1 MLMNQPSIDQLL
13 VEFSETLAAMHNRI
27 HASLGDDPSGSRL
40 TINQFHYIK
49 AIDALGEP
57 TITQL
62 AAKLKITKASVT
74 GGINKLERLG
84 YVMKKQSA
92 TDRRVYYLALTPNSQ
107 RLVDAKRQ
115 ALKAYGEA
123 VMAALTPA
131 EAQQL
136 TLSLAKIVKVFKAE
150 QGGN

>member
-1 MLMNQPSIDQLL
+1 VKQTSIELLL
-13 VEFSETLAAMHNRI
+13 VEFSETLAAMHHRI
-27 HASLGDDPSGSRL
+27 HASLGDDPAGSRL
-40 TINQFHYIK
+40 TLNQFHYIK

-62 AAKLKITKASVT
+62 AAMLKITKASVT

-84 YVMKKQSA
+84 YVVKKQSV
-92 TDRRVYYLALTPNSQ
+92 TDRRVCHLALTPASQ

-115 ALKAYGEA
+115 ALNAYGEA

-131 EAQQL
+131 EARQL
-136 TLSLAKIVKVFKAE
+136 TLSLGKIVKVFKAE
-150 QGGN
+150 QGES